1 MWPVAFLINRRESY
15 DPHEPSEFRHKIQVK
30 VYFSNKAAAAAAL
43 FVDNELCCSTS
54 LWAEI
59 VYIGIEVNK

>member
-1 MWPVAFLINRRESY
+1 MSLLSLDTKF
-15 DPHEPSEFRHKIQVK
+15 KVK
-30 VYFSNKAAAAAAL
+30 VYFSNKAAAAAAAV

-59 VYIGIEVNK
+59 VYIGIEVYK